1 MPPIDNNPSRTQ
13 LLIQAAMLPVALALL
28 GALRWHA
35 GSLRTAVGL
44 WLAAILVAGL
54 ALALPRVRRWIY
66 LGSSYIAYPVGWAAS
81 RLALGIVYFLV
92 ATPIAIALRAAR
104 RDLLQQR
111 FDKAA
116 KSYWIARQPSRDIMR
131 YFRQF

>member
-1 MPPIDNNPSRTQ
+1 MPRIDHNPSRTQ
-13 LLIQAAMLPVALALL
+13 LLISGATLPLALALL
-28 GALRWHA
+28 GVARWYA
-35 GSLRTAVGL
+35 GSLRTAVAL

-54 ALALPRVRRWIY
+54 AFAVPRVSRWIY
-66 LGSSYIAYPVGWAAS
+66 VGSSYVAYPVGWAGS

-92 ATPIAIALRAAR
+92 ATPIALALRAAR
-104 RDLLQQR
+104 RDPLQRR

-116 KSYWIARQPSRDIMR
+116 VSYWIARQPSRDIMR

>member
-1 MPPIDNNPSRTQ
+1 MPPIDTNPSRRVLQ
-13 LLIQAAMLPVALALL
+13 IHAAMLPLVLTVL

-35 GSLRTAVGL
+35 GSPRTAAVL
-44 WLAAILVAGL
+44 WLAAFVIAVA
-54 ALALPRVRRWIY
+54 AFALPRVRRWIY
-66 LGSSYIAYPVGWAAS
+66 VGWSCVTYPVGWAVS
-81 RLALGIVYFLV
+81 RLVLGIVYFLV
-92 ATPIAIALRAAR
+92 ATPIAVALRVAK
-104 RDLLQQR
+104 RDPLQRR

>member
-1 MPPIDNNPSRTQ
+1 
-13 LLIQAAMLPVALALL
+13 MLPVALAFL

-131 YFRQF
+131 YFRQV

>member
-1 MPPIDNNPSRTQ
+1 MPPIDNNPSRRV
-13 LLIQAAMLPVALALL
+13 LLIHAAVLPLVLAVL

-35 GSLRTAVGL
+35 GSPRTAGVL
-44 WLAAILVAGL
+44 WSTALVVAVAAF
-54 ALALPRVRRWIY
+54 ALPQVRRWIY
-66 LGSSYIAYPVGWAAS
+66 VGWSYATYPIGWAVS
-81 RLALGIVYFLV
+81 RLVLGIVYFLV
-92 ATPIAIALRAAR
+92 ATPIAVTLRVAK
-104 RDLLQQR
+104 RDPLQRR

>member
-13 LLIQAAMLPVALALL
+13 LLTSAAMLPLALALL
-28 GALRWHA
+28 GVLRWHA
-35 GSLRTAVGL
+35 GSLRTAVAL
-44 WLAAILVAGL
+44 WFAAILVAGL
-54 ALALPRVRRWIY
+54 AFALPRVRRWIY
-66 LGSSYIAYPVGWAAS
+66 VGSSYAAYPVGWAAS

-92 ATPIAIALRAAR
+92 TTPIALALRALR

-116 KSYWIARQPSRDIMR
+116 KSYWVARQPNRDIMR